1 MTTEPFLRSI
11 ILAVYRQKLGE
22 LLKRTRIEIDPDKG
36 RSMMGTA
43 DETET
48 LEYGEVFV
56 QYSANL
62 NQPGVDTRVLTG
74 TVVIAKNPCFHPGD
88 MRKFRAVE
96 NPALQHMVD
105 VVVFPVKGAR
115 PHPNE
120 MSGSDLDGDIYF
132 VCWEES
138 LIPPESN
145 KAPMDYTAKEKEQLS
160 RQISEEDM
168 ITFFGRYIESDQLG
182 VIANAHLV
190 HADAQQKR
198 IFSKQ
203 CLDLAQKH
211 SDAVDF
217 PKTGCLVKIPPE
229 LRPQSYP
236 RYMHKRDKPLYR
248 SNHVLAA
255 LYDQCKAIDS
265 TVRTNRQISR
275 SPDDSF
281 LVSGH
286 EYYLDTARELRDFY
300 QGQMRVLMA
309 NYGVINE
316 AEIVSG
322 HIYRIAQRQS
332 GTLKREYM
340 DTVDLIRRQL
350 ESIKL
355 QIRAV
360 FFEELGGQDSKVNHR
375 EQAIKKISA
384 VYRVVYESDEELGLG
399 LPWMF
404 VDLLMSARNSNRD
417 SSVLAAVEQQKSVNT
432 TNTSLLS
439 VLSEEI
445 TSFSD
450 LYVVDEQVRESR
462 ERRRKALDVLRN
474 ALLERQLTAIDLIC
488 FGSTVT
494 EYDHRS
500 STLDVLVTGYDQV
513 DVDLRRAVDVV
524 NEVFETSPLIQK
536 RYAASDGS
544 KPCVVS
550 VNEQEVVVYWTEGS
564 LKRTTKILAVTLKN
578 KWIVPILRVILSW
591 ARDKNISGRGRNS
604 LLTPEQLVLLFIAFV
619 EKEMAENCI
628 LTTTE
633 DYKRVRELLLVN
645 HFQDCQLS
653 QCQHLDAPQDKQKD
667 EPVKADALL
676 RFLYH
681 YSRLRGQLIKDSRDV
696 SFLEQEVRLAE
707 LADPQYGRVAERMLQ
722 AYYTLVSSASLQ
734 ELLQISVSSSK
745 EHRII
750 PLARQVASVV
760 FFVEEYYKEKL
771 RRTSGAI
778 SVNILRK
785 RFRNT
790 MAGLYLDVWG
800 DQRSLL
806 LIEDSVRDL
815 EQMSQLYVRSSAAVE
830 RQHIHGAYCC
840 VVENCAGP
848 SAQLVLHPYTGLVQ
862 PGHENLQEENMIHV
876 PRLLNPSHSDAYSM
890 EKFVNSVMRQ
900 VDFLNQS
907 YDETLFGELRA
918 VISYGTCYVV
928 AEESPPIMTE
938 EQFVERLRLDL
949 PTTNE
954 NLVNPDRSI
963 RRSNAPRAGRGN
975 RRPRTAGR
983 AGYTYS
989 SMTQSFSNLSV
1000 DPGRRAGRQRGRA
1013 ARPRRSTSERG
1024 SNTPTKWREA
1034 FIPAR
1039 EFHTERF
1046 DTFLRDNGFDFDED
1060 YRVYLITVKLKMSGY
1075 QSNIDSVLVLDE
1087 QMRLK
1092 GLTMTDTKWIC
1103 VNIHTD
1109 KSNCDASRLVNDIR
1123 FRIHSRVSVSPLD
1136 MANHSED
1143 CADLIENHR
1152 NLLILDQNRD
1162 VIGVDRNYR
1171 PRIHFVRYKNSR
1183 VYQRA
1188 GNPQV
1193 SSRLRRLCLERLIFY
1208 LLC

>member
-11 ILAVYRQKLGE
+11 LLAVYRQKLGE
-22 LLKRTRIEIDPDKG
+22 LLKRTRIEIDADKG

-43 DETET
+43 DETGT

-62 NQPGVDTRVLTG
+62 NRPGVETRVLTG

-96 NPALQHMVD
+96 NPVLQHMVD
-105 VVVFPVKGAR
+105 VVVFPVKGER

-132 VCWEES
+132 VCWEQS

-145 KAPMDYTAKEKEQLS
+145 KAPMDYTAIEKEQLS

-190 HADAQQKR
+190 HADAQQQH

-217 PKTGCLVKIPPE
+217 PKTGCLVKIPSE

-265 TVRTNRQISR
+265 TVRSSRQISR
-275 SPDDSF
+275 RPDDGF

-286 EYYLDTARELRDFY
+286 ECYLDTARELQDFY

-309 NYGVINE
+309 NYGVTNE

-355 QIRAV
+355 QIRAM
-360 FFEELGGQDSKVNHR
+360 FFKELGGEDSKADHR
-375 EQAIKKISA
+375 EQAIQKISA
-384 VYRVVYESDEELGLG
+384 VYRVVYKSDEELGLG

-404 VDLLMSARNSNRD
+404 VDLLMTARNSNRD
-417 SSVLAAVEQQKSVNT
+417 NSVLAANKP
-432 TNTSLLS
+432 NTSLLG

-450 LYVVDEQVRESR
+450 LYAADEQVRESR
-462 ERRRKALDVLRN
+462 ERRTKTLDVLRN
-474 ALLERQLTAIDLIC
+474 ALLERQLTGIDLIC

-500 STLDVLVTGYDQV
+500 STLDVLVVYDQV
-513 DVDLRRAVDVV
+513 DVDLRRVVDVV

-544 KPCVVS
+544 KPYVVG
-550 VNEQEVVVYWTEGS
+550 VDEQEVVVHWTDGS

-591 ARDKNISGRGRNS
+591 AREKNISERGRNS

-619 EKEMAENCI
+619 EKEMVENCV
-628 LTTTE
+628 LTRTE

-645 HFQDCQLS
+645 HFQDCQLL
-653 QCQHLDAPQDKQKD
+653 QCQHLDTPQYEQKY

-676 RFLYH
+676 RFLHH
-681 YSRLRGQLIKDSRDV
+681 YSRLRGHLIKDSRDV
-696 SFLEQEVRLAE
+696 LFPEQDVRLVE
-707 LADPQYGRVAERMLQ
+707 LADPQYGRIAERMLQ
-722 AYYTLVSSASLQ
+722 AYYTLASSASLQ

-745 EHRII
+745 EHRVI
-750 PLARQVASVV
+750 PLARQAASVV

-790 MAGLYLDVWG
+790 MAGLCVDAWG

-830 RQHIHGAYCC
+830 RQLIHGAYCC

-848 SAQLVLHPYTGLVQ
+848 SAQLVLHPYTTGLVQ
-862 PGHENLQEENMIHV
+862 PGHENLQEEDMIHV
-876 PRLLNPSHSDAYSM
+876 PRLLNPSHSDAYSL

-900 VDFLNQS
+900 VEFLNRS

-918 VISYGTCYVV
+918 MISYGTCYVI
-928 AEESPPIMTE
+928 ADESPPMMTE

-963 RRSNAPRAGRGN
+963 RRSNASRAGRGN
-975 RRPRTAGR
+975 RGPRTAGR

-989 SMTQSFSNLSV
+989 SMMQSFSNLSL
-1000 DPGRRAGRQRGRA
+1000 DQGRRAGRQRGRA
-1013 ARPRRSTSERG
+1013 GRPRGSTSERR
-1024 SNTPTKWREA
+1024 SNTPTKWKEA

-1039 EFHTERF
+1039 EFNTERF
-1046 DTFLRDNGFDFDED
+1046 DAFLRDNGFDFDED
-1060 YRVYLITVKLKMSGY
+1060 YHVYLITVKLKMSGY

-1109 KSNCDASRLVNDIR
+1109 KSNCEASRLVDDIR
-1123 FRIHSRVSVSPLD
+1123 FKIHSRVSVSPLD
-1136 MANHSED
+1136 MAKHSED

-1152 NLLILDQNRD
+1152 HLLILDQNRD

-1183 VYQRA
+1183 VYQLP

-1193 SSRLRRLCLERLIFY
+1193 SSGLRRLSLELLMFY
-1208 LLC
+1208 VC